1 MYSKRVSCKFL
12 CMYRMLSSQLF
23 FLNCGEIKFN
33 AKRVGSLAT
42 LLVFEL
48 LYPKCWVES
57 SSEDM
62 TGDL

>member
-1 MYSKRVSCKFL
+1 
-12 CMYRMLSSQLF
+12 MYRMLSSQLF